1 MPVVHRQTQRS
12 LRIWLAL
19 LFHTTVVFHRRGNE
33 FGTCLIDVS
42 LFHFALAIF
51 TVYRLVFISYIDS
64 FNVVEIILRENGTL
78 FLRFNLLSELPQE
91 QREKLLRDSVLS
103 IEREKWEEMSALP
116 PDQREKFLIE
126 KFSDLP
132 IEHREKWL
140 QIASMTTE
148 ERDKIFRENFGVIS
162 TEQKQ
167 KMIREQYSALRT
179 EDRERLFKEN
189 FPELPVEQR
198 QKFEFALLS
207 DWKGKEDEK
216 WEKQEDEEIFN
227 MDNIDNV
234 EADEEKPSVSA
245 PKTFNAVASNERIR
259 KISVV
264 NNDFRPINDDPQ
276 SSCKEK
282 SSDESNLGLMS
293 KKNSKDETPVEE
305 NKGGNVSKRK
315 RKRKSIMKKKSAQRK
330 ASNGSSSQTEMSEND
345 ALVAPEE
352 SQSEPVRDFYL

>member
-1 MPVVHRQTQRS
+1 M
-12 LRIWLAL
+12 
-19 LFHTTVVFHRRGNE
+19 
-33 FGTCLIDVS
+33 
-42 LFHFALAIF
+42 
-51 TVYRLVFISYIDS
+51 
-64 FNVVEIILRENGTL
+64 

-116 PDQREKFLIE
+116 PDQREEFLIE
-126 KFSDLP
+126 QFSDLP
-132 IEHREKWL
+132 LEHREKWL

-167 KMIREQYSALRT
+167 KMIREQYSALKT

-207 DWKGKEDEK
+207 DWKGKEDDK
-216 WEKQEDEEIFN
+216 WEDDDESNDKRNDDEEIFN
-227 MDNIDNV
+227 MDNIDG
-234 EADEEKPSVSA
+234 DETQPKISTTTNLST

-264 NNDFRPINDDPQ
+264 NNDFRPINDDVQ
-276 SSCKEK
+276 ISCKDK
-282 SSDESNLGLMS
+282 SSDESNISLS
-293 KKNSKDETPVEE
+293 KKNSKEETTSIATTTSTTAVEE
-305 NKGGNVSKRK
+305 TKGGGNGSKRK
-315 RKRKSIMKKKSAQRK
+315 RKRKSVMKKKGVQRK
-330 ASNGSSSQTEMSEND
+330 TSNGSSSQTEMSENEN
-345 ALVAPEE
+345 ASLLPAEE
-352 SQSEPVRDFYL
+352 SQSEPVRKNLFPFVLSVILFIVRILLYSPFIYRRC